1 MTPMA
6 RCFTHEPLRS
16 GTGTLVTHQRESW
29 RDPDRPVADLVVCYA
44 TSMEGEGLPAMV
56 AGRSLAL
63 LRTGVGP
70 VNAAF
75 ALTRFLAENRA
86 RAVVACGVGGAYRG
100 SGLDPGAVVCA
111 ETETYA
117 DLGAESPE
125 GFLDMEA
132 LGLPVIDGEPP
143 LFNRLP
149 VDLFPTPRRVP
160 FVTCAT
166 CTGTEAQAAA
176 LVART
181 GGAVESMEGAAV
193 VHVAR
198 LMGVKVGEVR
208 GISNAV
214 GDRDRA
220 RWRVRES
227 AAAARAALVAWIEA
241 GGC

>member
-1 MTPMA
+1 M
-6 RCFTHEPLRS
+6 
-16 GTGTLVTHQRESW
+16 V
-29 RDPDRPVADLVVCYA
+29 DLVVCFA
-44 TSMEGEGLPAMV
+44 TPLEGEGLPRAV
-56 AGRSLAL
+56 GGRSLAL

-70 VNAAF
+70 VNAAY
-75 ALTRFLAENRA
+75 ALARFLAEHPA
-86 RAVVACGVGGAYRG
+86 RAVVACGVGGAYPG
-100 SGLDPGAVVCA
+100 SGLAPGDVVCA
-111 ETETYA
+111 ESETYG
-117 DLGAESPE
+117 DLGAESPT

-132 LGLPVIDGEPP
+132 LGFPVIEGDPP

-149 VDLFPTPRRVP
+149 LDLFPAPRRAP

-166 CTGTEAQAAA
+166 CTGSDRTAAA
-176 LVART
+176 LAART

-198 LMGVKVGEVR
+198 LAGVPVGEVR

-220 RWRVRES
+220 RWRLDEA

>member
-1 MTPMA
+1 MI
-6 RCFTHEPLRS
+6 EI
-16 GTGTLVTHQRESW
+16 
-29 RDPDRPVADLVVCYA
+29 VVCFA
-44 TSMEGEGLPAMV
+44 TSMEGEGLPAAV

-75 ALTRFLAENRA
+75 ALTRFLAEHRA
-86 RAVVACGVGGAYRG
+86 RAVIACGVGGAYPD
-100 SGLDPGAVVCA
+100 SGLELGDVVCA
-111 ETETYA
+111 ESETYG
-117 DLGAESPE
+117 DLGAESAG

-132 LGLPVIDGEPP
+132 LGFPVIEGDPP

-149 VDLFPTPRRVP
+149 VDLFPADRRAP

-166 CTGTEAQAAA
+166 CTGSDRMAAA
-176 LVART
+176 LAART

-214 GDRDRA
+214 GHRDPK
-220 RWRVRES
+220 RWQVRES
-227 AAAARAALVAWIEA
+227 AAAARAALVAWIEE